1 MPHKGLPLALQLSV
15 GSQLDGTPFREPI
28 ARGIVSVNQSGMVPV
43 TVVYPAMCV
52 QNDKCQLNEAA
63 CPAAE
68 GISVEAPVARA
79 ASGQL
84 GMRQRR
90 STRSAA
96 RARSPTAAAG
106 ASGRAKGISGG
117 VGLDTPYEWG
127 EQ

>member
-1 MPHKGLPLALQLSV
+1 M
-15 GSQLDGTPFREPI
+15 
-28 ARGIVSVNQSGMVPV
+28 VSVTAVS
-43 TVVYPAMCV
+43 PAMWVKSDDCR
-52 QNDKCQLNEAA
+52 LNQAA
-63 CPAAE
+63 CLVAE
-68 GISVEAPVARA
+68 GISVEAPVART

-96 RARSPTAAAG
+96 RARLATAAAG